1 MCVGENTSQAASV
14 EFWCPTPKLCAQQT
28 WGPFVGKIQ
37 GIFRQQQKSSG
48 VRRMI
53 FFRLS
58 KSLAEFAS
66 AEFKP
71 FAEKTK
77 LFRQR

>member
-1 MCVGENTSQAASV
+1 MCVGKNTSQARSSGILVSYTKIMRAAD
-14 EFWCPTPKLCAQQT
+14 L
-28 WGPFVGKIQ
+28 GPFVGKIQ

-58 KSLAEFAS
+58 KSLAEFTS

>member
-1 MCVGENTSQAASV
+1 MVSYTKIIRAAD
-14 EFWCPTPKLCAQQT
+14 L
-28 WGPFVGKIQ
+28 GPFVGKIQ

-58 KSLAEFAS
+58 KSLAEFTS